1 MPVRAR
7 LHVTTEH
14 GRATRQQRPHRSPH
28 PGLPKPSHRPIAVE
42 SHRIGTDAPEAPQT
56 GQEVPFDQATLDR
69 LYRSHADYVAKV
81 TRSAYALAAQRF
93 ITPYDAAAIILE
105 AARADIP

>member
-1 MPVRAR
+1 MPTSRWEGNSTGASFCR
-7 LHVTTEH
+7 
-14 GRATRQQRPHRSPH
+14 
-28 PGLPKPSHRPIAVE
+28 IAG
-42 SHRIGTDAPEAPQT
+42 H
-56 GQEVPFDQATLDR
+56 EVPFDQATLDR

-93 ITPYDAAAIILE
+93 ITPYDAAAIVLE